1 MSFIETLIFL
11 DTKEFILE
19 VSDVLE
25 LSEEVKDELLKIIL
39 KRNHF
44 VESRIKNRN
53 LHLMTK
59 NMKRVNLTEIKY
71 KLEL

>member
-59 NMKRVNLTEIKY
+59 NMKRVNLKEIKY